1 MSIVLMC
8 RPGLFSTLLD
18 GGVVERPLNAAHN
31 DSANKDASASD
42 EGSLGEGAAESSEF
56 VGVQE

>member
-1 MSIVLMC
+1 MC